1 MFNVNLVGHR
11 KPKFVLFVSFVFNP
25 SPRTPETL
33 YGKVD
38 TKLTFQ
44 KLLVIG
50 LTE

>member
-1 MFNVNLVGHR
+1 MLNVNLVGHR
-11 KPKFVLFVSFVFNP
+11 NPKFVLFVFKTPNP
-25 SPRTPETL
+25 GRL

>member
-1 MFNVNLVGHR
+1 MLTWWGIENRNSRYSCH
-11 KPKFVLFVSFVFNP
+11 SCSN
-25 SPRTPETL
+25 PRTPETL

>member
-1 MFNVNLVGHR
+1 MYNWLGIETRN
-11 KPKFVLFVSFVFNP
+11 SFYSFYSCSKTPNP
-25 SPRTPETL
+25 GRL

>member
-11 KPKFVLFVSFVFNP
+11 KTKFVLFVFKNP
-25 SPRTPETL
+25 NPETL

>member
-1 MFNVNLVGHR
+1 MYNWWSIEKRNSCHSCS
-11 KPKFVLFVSFVFNP
+11 KTPN
-25 SPRTPETL
+25 PETL

-44 KLLVIG
+44 EILVIG

>member
-1 MFNVNLVGHR
+1 MLSWWGIETRNSFYSFYSCSKTPNL
-11 KPKFVLFVSFVFNP
+11 
-25 SPRTPETL
+25 ETL

-44 KLLVIG
+44 ELLVIG

>member
-1 MFNVNLVGHR
+1 MLTWWGIENRNSCH
-11 KPKFVLFVSFVFNP
+11 SYYSCSN
-25 SPRTPETL
+25 TPDPGTL

-44 KLLVIG
+44 EFLVIG

>member
-1 MFNVNLVGHR
+1 M
-11 KPKFVLFVSFVFNP
+11 LFVSFVFKNP
-25 SPRTPETL
+25 KPETL

-44 KLLVIG
+44 ELLVIG